1 MSRHWLRHV
10 LLVDL
15 LIAGSALAQP
25 STTEAQALRVV
36 CVADSAAELQRDAV
50 WPEGA
55 HVTSMAQRFIVPLGS
70 GFVVDPGRRH
80 VVSSWHAVSTC
91 LGDPAQLRRIGV
103 LDAGPAGVRLRL
115 AQQLPDRMFQD
126 AAGRPVNL
134 VQALCDDES
143 RPCGAD
149 LPRGPADK
157 PLAATERHRQL
168 DNLLTYAPDLAVLR
182 VDSALQ
188 AAPLALALDQQL
200 DDQMQLLIRG
210 VADADLAELASTA
223 ARYTGPHQISHRRPG
238 GQPGDEIH
246 AKLHRLAARA
256 SPALA
261 GAAVLRGGAVVGVLS
276 RMQPGV
282 ATSAASAASNTA
294 TNGAS
299 NAARTAYAV
308 PVRVLAVFLDLL
320 KVPYLT
326 QVEPPIGV
334 GSPGMAPPPAVGVPV
349 MAADRQ
355 ELMLGGAAA
364 LTVLAGLAFYMLA
377 RRNRRARV
385 TAAALPL
392 PPQRSVTRTQPS
404 LLHATAMPTGAL
416 DAAPAVAPAPESTW
430 VPAAALPEAHH
441 EVHLRCSR
449 GPLGDVVYALPMP
462 NGGTT
467 LFVGRNPQSCQ
478 IVFPPASDL
487 VSAVH
492 ACLAWDAVQRHLTLR
507 DLSSSGTWLNGE
519 RVAKGRTLAL
529 SAGDEVDL
537 GAPGSNRFTIEADG
551 GPSPLATEVLS

>member
-1 MSRHWLRHV
+1 M
-10 LLVDL
+10 
-15 LIAGSALAQP
+15 
-25 STTEAQALRVV
+25 
-36 CVADSAAELQRDAV
+36 AETLCTV
-50 WPEGA
+50 K
-55 HVTSMAQRFIVPLGS
+55 
-70 GFVVDPGRRH
+70 
-80 VVSSWHAVSTC
+80 
-91 LGDPAQLRRIGV
+91 AQL
-103 LDAGPAGVRLRL
+103 
-115 AQQLPDRMFQD
+115 Q
-126 AAGRPVNL
+126 
-134 VQALCDDES
+134 
-143 RPCGAD
+143 
-149 LPRGPADK
+149 PADK

-364 LTVLAGLAFYMLA
+364 RGAVLRGVGDHPRPYRVEFDRCARRGGRRCASARIHLGTGCGLARSPSRGASALFAWAAGRCGVCLA
-377 RRNRRARV
+377 DAQRRH
-385 TAAALPL
+385 
-392 PPQRSVTRTQPS
+392 
-404 LLHATAMPTGAL
+404 HAVRGAQ
-416 DAAPAVAPAPESTW
+416 PAV
-430 VPAAALPEAHH
+430 VPD
-441 EVHLRCSR
+441 R
-449 GPLGDVVYALPMP
+449 
-462 NGGTT
+462 
-467 LFVGRNPQSCQ
+467 
-478 IVFPPASDL
+478 
-487 VSAVH
+487 VSA
-492 ACLAWDAVQRHLTLR
+492 
-507 DLSSSGTWLNGE
+507 G
-519 RVAKGRTLAL
+519 
-529 SAGDEVDL
+529 
-537 GAPGSNRFTIEADG
+537 F
-551 GPSPLATEVLS
+551 